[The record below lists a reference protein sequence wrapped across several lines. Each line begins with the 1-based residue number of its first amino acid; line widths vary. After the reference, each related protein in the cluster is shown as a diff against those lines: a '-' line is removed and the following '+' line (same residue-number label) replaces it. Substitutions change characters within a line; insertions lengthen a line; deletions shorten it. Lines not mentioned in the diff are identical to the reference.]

1 MKNNKKI
8 SIKSYIQVAF
18 ICAVTLVIVIYLSG
32 WYRNYKKDKLSVPV
46 INGVLSEIKYEE
58 LDPYLSEN
66 NGNIYLY
73 MCTSDEEVCRNFESK
88 FIKYIKKKDLYNKIV
103 YLNITGV
110 GSKKTFIREFND
122 KYAKKK
128 KISSYPTIVYFENGK
143 IKDVI
148 GGSNG
153 VTIPELQ
160 KYLDEKEII

>member
-1 MKNNKKI
+1 MENTKVIGIKN
-8 SIKSYIQVAF
+8 YIQV
-18 ICAVTLVIVIYLSG
+18 IVICGITMIGIFYLAN

-66 NGNIYLY
+66 NGSLYLY

-88 FIKYIKKKDLYNKIV
+88 FIKYIKRKNLYSKIV
-103 YLNITGV
+103 YLNLTNV
-110 GSKKTFIREFND
+110 ESKKDFIKDFNN

-128 KISSYPTIVYFENGK
+128 KFSSYPTIVYLENSK
-143 IKDVI
+143 IKTVI

-153 VTIPELQ
+153 LTIAELE
-160 KYLDEKEII
+160 KYLNTHEII